1 MNWIVA
7 DELAKAHLDALHRA
21 AGGGRPRWE
30 RAPRRPGRVRRALG
44 VRFVGAGLA
53 LAAGVRAA
61 KAAPD
66 VVCNARD
73 SIGEPA

>member
-1 MNWIVA
+1 
-7 DELAKAHLDALHRA
+7 
-21 AGGGRPRWE
+21 
-30 RAPRRPGRVRRALG
+30 
-44 VRFVGAGLA
+44 VGAGLA